1 MDSFKFIGRMNSAI
15 PLLSRRRQAELRNRE
30 ETRRFVAFVGLN
42 PHRYE
47 RVMEQ
52 VDITVLETV
61 AEKRRGS

>member
-1 MDSFKFIGRMNSAI
+1 MQIALTEGGWMRVKLAGAGR
-15 PLLSRRRQAELRNRE
+15 QLRNRE
-30 ETRRFVAFVGLN
+30 ETRRFVGFVGLN

-61 AEKRRGS
+61 AEKRGGS

>member
-1 MDSFKFIGRMNSAI
+1 MRVKLAGAGR
-15 PLLSRRRQAELRNRE
+15 QLRNRE
-30 ETRRFVAFVGLN
+30 ETRRFVGFVGLN

-47 RVMEQ
+47 RVMEW

>member
-1 MDSFKFIGRMNSAI
+1 MRVKLAGAGR
-15 PLLSRRRQAELRNRE
+15 QLRNRE
-30 ETRRFVAFVGLN
+30 ETRRFVGFVGLN

-61 AEKRRGS
+61 AEKRGGS